1 MAKPAALI
9 VGGGGYFGARLAEA
23 LTDTHA
29 VTVTYRSMGALR
41 QAWIDRSGVTALA
54 FDSADASGLATD
66 TDTDFDLVVNLAMP
80 GAREAQADADLALER
95 GLAGARA
102 CAALLETGR
111 ARRLV
116 HASTFHV
123 YGGDGAPDYAETTP
137 PAPKHPYGAAHLAV
151 EHFLADHPNAADV
164 QIIRP
169 TNMVGAPAHMDL
181 GAQAGLIFLDLC
193 RQAAQ
198 TGRMELRNDGLSYRD
213 ILPFGDAIAAVRVL
227 AAAAAPEH
235 QVYNLAAGEA
245 VTLKTIAEGIAEGIQ
260 DDVEIAYGAGT
271 DAFRTPFNVE
281 IARLRALGWAP
292 THDFRA
298 EAPATVAGFA

>member
-1 MAKPAALI
+1 MDKPAALI
-9 VGGGGYFGARLAEA
+9 LGGGGYFGARLAEA

-41 QAWIDRSGVTALA
+41 QAWIDRSGVRALH
-54 FDSADASGLATD
+54 FDSADAGGLATD
-66 TDTDFDLVVNLAMP
+66 QAFDLVVNLAMP
-80 GAREAQADADLALER
+80 GAREAQADADLALKC

-123 YGGDGAPDYAETTP
+123 YGGDGAPGYAETTP

-151 EHFLADHPNAADV
+151 ERFLADHPNAADV

-245 VTLKTIAEGIAEGIQ
+245 VTLKTIAEGIAAGIQ
-260 DDVEIAYGAGT
+260 DVEIGYGEGT

-281 IARLRALGWAP
+281 IARLRALGWTP